1 VCSSDLLRT
10 LVGSLNKKCYPRC
23 MPNPATPLEVKRLT
37 GNPGMR
43 KLPDINETFTLQG
56 GKREPHQPLGWAGK
70 MLWDRTFGVGKTWVA
85 ETDVELLL
93 TACKQLDRQIEL
105 EAIWQE
111 DKKDFHVMR
120 QLLEL
125 EKEIVS
131 NLGRLGMT
139 VDSRSR
145 LGLAEIKAQS
155 AFEKLM
161 SERQ

>member
-1 VCSSDLLRT
+1 
-10 LVGSLNKKCYPRC
+10 
-23 MPNPATPLEVKRLT
+23 MPNPAKPLEVKRLT

-43 KLPDINETFTLQG
+43 KLPDVNETFSLKG
-56 GKREPHQPLGWAGK
+56 GRRDPHQELGTAGQ
-70 MLWDRTFGVGKTWVA
+70 MLWDRTFNVGKTWVA

-93 TACKQLDRQIEL
+93 LTCKQLDRQLEL
-105 EAIWQE
+105 EAIWQA
-111 DKKDFHVMR
+111 DKTDFHVMR